1 MMILR
6 PDDLW
11 LGVDLSNVE
20 KNGDNKANLLDD
32 IKIEFGT
39 PFQTHKVLFCSKIKL
54 TKWWMFDT

>member
-1 MMILR
+1 
-6 PDDLW
+6 

-54 TKWWMFDT
+54 TK